1 MEFRFGAL
9 PASPYLRWVYDLVY
23 PLYCCHHM
31 GTFPKYFLLLFFAAC
46 FSTPEAG
53 ATGDSLYFLLPSDTV
68 VVRFDAL
75 SGHLLFDHQLAPRQT
90 LYGAARFYGH
100 SLNDI
105 YRLNPELQ
113 LGYKPGTRVTVSI
126 PKAALRPSFSRDS
139 LAWYVPVRYRLSPG
153 ETLYGLS
160 RRTLSQPN
168 DSLIRK
174 LNPGVNPQDL
184 EPGRVLTIGYLR
196 IDGIDPDS
204 QVKIEDRYVLQNRDL
219 RLEWDTTMSER
230 RLKYTNGKAAWTNR
244 GDQNKW
250 MVLHRTAPIGSI
262 IEIEDPRSRKTI
274 YAEVVA
280 RIPEEVYDSRVVLV
294 VSPRLVRAFGVRD
307 KEFYVRTRHL

>member
-1 MEFRFGAL
+1 
-9 PASPYLRWVYDLVY
+9 
-23 PLYCCHHM
+23 M
-31 GTFPKYFLLLFFAAC
+31 GFFPKCFLLLFFAAG
-46 FSTPEAG
+46 FFTQEAG

-75 SGHLLFDHQLAPRQT
+75 SGHLLFDHRLAPRQT

-100 SLNDI
+100 SLDDI
-105 YRLNPELQ
+105 YRLNPGLQ
-113 LGYKPGTRVTVSI
+113 LGYKPGTRVTVTI
-126 PKAALRPSFSRDS
+126 PKSELRSGYARDS
-139 LAWYVPVRYRLSPG
+139 LAWFVPVRYRLSAG

-168 DSLIRK
+168 DSLIRA
-174 LNPGVNPQDL
+174 LNPGLNAQDL

-196 IDGIDPDS
+196 IDGINPDH
-204 QVKIEDRYVLQNRDL
+204 QVKVEDRYILQNRDL
-219 RLEWDTTMSER
+219 RVQWDSTMSQR
-230 RLKYTNGKAAWTNR
+230 RLKFTTGKAAWTTR

-262 IEIEDPRSRKTI
+262 IEVEDPRSRKTI
-274 YAEVVA
+274 YARVVA

-294 VSPRLVRAFGVRD
+294 VSPRLVKAFGVRD